1 MCFFLYSFHSIFS
14 LAPCASGLGR
24 EKDGPGAWISGP
36 SRHKIL
42 SPRKLTVKAPRPER
56 SLTFIVERSARLIV
70 RRLKEKNQSRSA
82 TARRFEWFFS
92 LSENN
97 ARNQRN
103 VLCFLS
109 LNREFTIE
117 FTSRPTSKSMER
129 NVRASRTDWRG
140 TETRGLQRGRPP
152 RTGRATAERVSL

>member
-1 MCFFLYSFHSIFS
+1 MFFFLVFTQFSHWLLVLVGWAGKKTAQGPGFQGLVAIKFS
-14 LAPCASGLGR
+14 L
-24 EKDGPGAWISGP
+24 
-36 SRHKIL
+36 
-42 SPRKLTVKAPRPER
+42 PRKLTVKAPRPER